1 MSSLLSFQAHL
12 EQYRQ
17 KKQYAL
23 SLSVFGGILMALGWY
38 FPFSPLL
45 FVGLIP
51 LIELIEF
58 YFKKYEIQ
66 KSKIKEAQKNNENGR
81 TKKKKHLTRLCFFIW
96 IYFVIWNAGVYWW
109 LWNAMSVA
117 VIGIFLLNALLQLL
131 PIIVYIFT
139 RRFSVGFINYL
150 SFVSCWLF
158 FEYVHL
164 NWVLSYPWMNIGNA
178 FGEMPMWVQW
188 YEYTGTLG
196 GSFWVLLANI
206 LAYHVFIK
214 SELKVGAY
222 LVWILVPIGISY
234 GIYAA
239 YDDENN
245 AETVEIAVIQ
255 PNLDCYSEKFSRN
268 PKTGEP
274 STNHIPY
281 ENQIQRY
288 IDLAKSIIT
297 DSTEYIIL
305 PETAFHQNST
315 EYNYTS
321 QQDLKPIFDFCRKNN
336 LILIAGADTYKFY
349 TGNDTVPQTA
359 RKSSGDAYYDSYNTA
374 VQFVPSSSIPWE
386 DSVSFY
392 HKSKLVI
399 GAETNP
405 IKMVLPNQSA
415 SLLFVDI
422 MGSMGVQDYRS
433 VFVSPT
439 TNAKVAPVICWEA
452 VYGEFCTEYALNGAN
467 IIVVPTNEGW
477 WGNTPAPRQLW
488 ALSALR
494 AIETRRSVARAAN
507 TGISGFIDQTGKDI
521 SRSNYG
527 EQTALKYSVKLNDE
541 ITFYALHGDYLGRLA
556 GFLAVLFFISAIVRR
571 LRQ

>member
-12 EQYRQ
+12 EHYRQ
-17 KKQYAL
+17 KKYYAL
-23 SLSVFGGILMALGWY
+23 SLSVLGGILMALGWY
-38 FPFSPLL
+38 SPFSPLL

-51 LIELIEF
+51 LFELIEF
-58 YFKKYEIQ
+58 YFKKNED
-66 KSKIKEAQKNNENGR
+66 QKNELKKDATNGI
-81 TKKKKHLTRLCFFIW
+81 KKKNYFRRLCFFIW

-109 LWNAMSVA
+109 LWNALSVA
-117 VIGIFLLNALLQLL
+117 VIGVFLLNAFLQLL

-150 SFVSCWLF
+150 SLVSCWLF
-158 FEYVHL
+158 FEYIHL

-178 FGEMPMWVQW
+178 FGEVPTWVQW

-196 GSFWVLLANI
+196 GTIWVLLANI

-214 SELKVGAY
+214 SELKVGAFM
-222 LVWILVPIGISY
+222 VWILVPIGISY
-234 GIYAA
+234 GIYVS
-239 YDDENN
+239 YDEENN
-245 AETVEIAVIQ
+245 NLQPVEMVVIQ

-268 PKTGEP
+268 PQTGEP
-274 STNHIPY
+274 STNPISY
-281 ENQIQRY
+281 ENQIKRY

-297 DSTEYIIL
+297 DSTKYIIL
-305 PETAFHQNST
+305 PETAFHEHST
-315 EYNYTS
+315 ENYYTS
-321 QQDLKPIFDFCRKNN
+321 QSSLLPIFDFCRENN
-336 LILIAGADTYKFY
+336 LILISGADTYKFY
-349 TGNDTVPQTA
+349 TESDTIPKTA
-359 RKSSGDAYYDSYNTA
+359 RKSGGDSYYDSYNSA
-374 VQFVPSSSIPWE
+374 IQFVPSSSVSSK

-405 IKMVLPNQSA
+405 IKMVLPDQSA

-422 MGSMGVQDYRS
+422 MGTLGTQDYQS

-439 TNAKVAPVICWEA
+439 TEAKVAPVICWEA
-452 VYGEFCTEYALNGAN
+452 VYGEFCTEYAQNGAN
-467 IIVVPTNEGW
+467 VIVVPTNEGW

-507 TGISGFIDQTGKDI
+507 TGISGFIDYTGKDI
-521 SRSNYG
+521 SKSNYG
-527 EQTALKYSVKLNDE
+527 EQAALKHKVKLNEE
-541 ITFYALHGDYLGRLA
+541 ITFYTLHGDYLGRIA
-556 GFLAVLFFISAIVRR
+556 GFLAILFFISAIVRK
-571 LRQ
+571 LRNK

>member
-17 KKQYAL
+17 KKYYAL
-23 SLSVFGGILMALGWY
+23 SLSVLGGVLMALGWY

-58 YFKKYEIQ
+58 YFKKNEIQ
-66 KSKIKEAQKNNENGR
+66 KKQKQKTTNITIKKRNYF
-81 TKKKKHLTRLCFFIW
+81 TRLCFFIW
-96 IYFVIWNAGVYWW
+96 VYFVLWNAGVYWW
-109 LWNAMSVA
+109 LWNALSVG
-117 VIGIFLLNALLQLL
+117 VIGIFLLNAFLQLL
-131 PIIVYIFT
+131 PIIAYIFT

-178 FGEMPMWVQW
+178 FGEVPMWVQW
-188 YEYTGTLG
+188 YEYTGTFG
-196 GSFWVLLANI
+196 GTLWVLLANI

-214 SELKVGAY
+214 SDIKVGAF
-222 LVWILVPIGISY
+222 LVWVLVPIGISY
-234 GIYAA
+234 GIYMS
-239 YDDENN
+239 YDELENN
-245 AETVEIAVIQ
+245 LKSVEIAVIQ
-255 PNLDCYSEKFSRN
+255 PNLDCYSEKFSHN

-274 STNHIPY
+274 STNHIPF

-288 IDLAKSIIT
+288 IDLAKSVIT
-297 DSTEYIIL
+297 DSTKYIIL
-305 PETAFHQNST
+305 PETAFHKNST

-336 LILIAGADTYKFY
+336 LILISGADTYKFY
-349 TGNDTVPQTA
+349 TENDPVPKTA
-359 RKSSGDAYYDSYNTA
+359 RKSNGGDSYYDMYNSA
-374 VQFVPSSSIPWE
+374 IQFVPFTQ

-422 MGSMGVQDYRS
+422 MGTLGTQDYRS

-439 TNAKVAPVICWEA
+439 TEAKVAPVICWEA
-452 VYGEFCTEYALNGAN
+452 VYGEFCTEYTQNGAN
-467 IIVVPTNEGW
+467 VIVVPTNEGW

-521 SRSNYG
+521 SRSEYG
-527 EQTALKYSVKLNDE
+527 EQATLKHKVKLNEE
-541 ITFYALHGDYLGRLA
+541 ITFYTLHGDYLGRLA
-556 GFLAVLFFISAIVRR
+556 GFLAILFFISAIVRK
-571 LRQ
+571 LRNPKK

>member
-1 MSSLLSFQAHL
+1 MSSILPFQALL
-12 EQYRQ
+12 EQFRQ
-17 KKQYAL
+17 KKYYAL
-23 SLSVFGGILMALGWY
+23 SLSVLGGVLMALGWY

-45 FVGLIP
+45 FVGLVP

-58 YFKKYEIQ
+58 YFKKYEDQ
-66 KSKIKEAQKNNENGR
+66 KKNINSD
-81 TKKKKHLTRLCFFIW
+81 TKKKKYFTRLCFFIW
-96 IYFVIWNAGVYWW
+96 VYFVIWNAGVYWW
-109 LWNAMSVA
+109 LWNALSVG
-117 VIGIFLLNALLQLL
+117 VIGVFLLNAFLQLL

-158 FEYVHL
+158 FEYIHL

-178 FGEMPMWVQW
+178 FGEVPTWVQW
-188 YEYTGTLG
+188 YEYTGTFG
-196 GSFWVLLANI
+196 GSLWVLLANI

-214 SELKVGAY
+214 SELKVGAF
-222 LVWILVPIGISY
+222 LVWVLVPIGISY
-234 GIYAA
+234 GIYMS
-239 YDDENN
+239 YDELENN
-245 AETVEIAVIQ
+245 LKSVEIAVIQ

-274 STNHIPY
+274 STNHIPF
-281 ENQIQRY
+281 ENQIKRY

-297 DSTEYIIL
+297 DSTKYIIL
-305 PETAFHQNST
+305 PETAFHENST

-321 QQDLKPIFDFCRKNN
+321 QSSLKPIFDFCRENN
-336 LILIAGADTYKFY
+336 LILISGADTYQFY
-349 TGNDTVPQTA
+349 TGNDTVPKTA
-359 RKSSGDAYYDSYNTA
+359 RKSNGGDAYYDSYNSA
-374 VQFVPSSSIPWE
+374 VQFVPSSSIPWK

-422 MGSMGVQDYRS
+422 MGTLGTQDYRS
-433 VFVSPT
+433 VFISPT
-439 TNAKVAPVICWEA
+439 TEAKVAPVICWEA
-452 VYGEFCTEYALNGAN
+452 VYGEFCTEYAQNGAN
-467 IIVVPTNEGW
+467 VIVVPTNEGW

-507 TGISGFIDQTGKDI
+507 TGISGFIDYTGKDI
-521 SRSNYG
+521 LKSEYG
-527 EQTALKYSVKLNDE
+527 EQKALKHKVKLNEE
-541 ITFYALHGDYLGRLA
+541 ITFYTLHGDYLGRLA
-556 GFLAVLFFISAIVRR
+556 GFLAVLFFISAIVRK
-571 LRQ
+571 LRNPKK

>member
-1 MSSLLSFQAHL
+1 MLSLLSFQAHI
-12 EQYRQ
+12 ENYRR
-17 KKQYAL
+17 KKYYAL
-23 SLSVFGGILMALGWY
+23 SLSILGGILMALGWY

-51 LIELIEF
+51 MMELIEF
-58 YFKKYEIQ
+58 YFDKNEKQ
-66 KSKIKEAQKNNENGR
+66 KADTTT
-81 TKKKKHLTRLCFFIW
+81 TKKKKYFTRLCFFIW
-96 IYFVIWNAGVYWW
+96 IYFIVWNVGVYWW
-109 LWNAMSVA
+109 LWNALSVG
-117 VIGIFLLNALLQLL
+117 VIGVFLLNAFLQLL
-131 PIIVYIFT
+131 PIIFYVFT

-150 SFVSCWLF
+150 SLVSCWLF

-164 NWVLSYPWMNIGNA
+164 NWVLSYPWMNLGNA
-178 FGEMPMWVQW
+178 LGEVPMWAQW
-188 YEYTGTLG
+188 YEYTGALG
-196 GSFWVLLANI
+196 GSIWILLANI
-206 LAYHVFIK
+206 LGHHVFIK
-214 SELKVGAY
+214 QDIKVGAY

-234 GIYAA
+234 GIYAS
-239 YDDENN
+239 YNDEEMKNLDS
-245 AETVEIAVIQ
+245 VEMAVLQ
-255 PNLDCYSEKFSRN
+255 PNLDCYNEKFSRN

-274 STNHIPY
+274 ATNHISFKD
-281 ENQIQRY
+281 QIQRY
-288 IDLAKSIIT
+288 IDLAKSVMT
-297 DSTEYIIL
+297 DSTKYIVL

-321 QQDLKPIFDFCRKNN
+321 QPDLEPIFDFCRENN

-349 TGNDTVPQTA
+349 TESDTIPKTA
-359 RKSSGDAYYDSYNTA
+359 RQSNGGSYYDMYNAA
-374 VQFVPSSSIPWE
+374 VQFAPFVKDSI
-386 DSVSFY
+386 SFY

-405 IKMVLPNQSA
+405 IKMILPNQSA

-422 MGSMGVQDYRS
+422 MGTLGTQDYRG
-433 VFVSPT
+433 VFTSP
-439 TNAKVAPVICWEA
+439 NSKAKVAPAICWEA
-452 VYGEFCTEYALNGAN
+452 VYGEFCTEYAQNGAN
-467 IIVVPTNEGW
+467 VIVVPTNEGW

-527 EQTALKYSVKLNDE
+527 EQTALKYKVKLNNE
-541 ITFYALHGDYLGRLA
+541 ITFYTLHGDYLGRLA
-556 GFLAVLFFISAIVRR
+556 GFLAVFFFISAFVRK

>member
-1 MSSLLSFQAHL
+1 MPSLLSFQAYI
-12 EQYRQ
+12 EEYRQ
-17 KKQYAL
+17 KKYYAL
-23 SLSVFGGILMALGWY
+23 SLSFVGGVLMGLGWY

-45 FVGLIP
+45 FIGLVP

-58 YFKKYEIQ
+58 YFSKNEEQKENTNTEI
-66 KSKIKEAQKNNENGR
+66 
-81 TKKKKHLTRLCFFIW
+81 KKKKYFTRLCFFIW

-109 LWNAMSVA
+109 LWNALSVG
-117 VIGIFLLNALLQLL
+117 VIGVFLLNAFLQLL

-150 SFVSCWLF
+150 SLVSCWLF

-178 FGEMPMWVQW
+178 FGEVPTWVQW
-188 YEYTGTLG
+188 YEYTGTFG
-196 GSFWVLLANI
+196 GTLWVLLANI
-206 LAYHVFIK
+206 LAYHVFI
-214 SELKVGAY
+214 ELEIKVGAF
-222 LVWILVPIGISY
+222 LVLVVVPIAVSY
-234 GIYAA
+234 GMYSV
-239 YDDENN
+239 YDKNVENN
-245 AETVEIAVIQ
+245 NQKSVEIAVIQ
-255 PNLDCYSEKFSRN
+255 PNLDCYSEKFSHN

-274 STNHIPY
+274 STNYVPF
-281 ENQIQRY
+281 EKQIERY
-288 IDLAKSIIT
+288 ISLGQNVIT
-297 DSTEYIIL
+297 DSTKYIIL
-305 PETAFHQNST
+305 PETAFHKNAT
-315 EYNYTS
+315 EYDYTS
-321 QQDLKPIFDFCRKNN
+321 QQDLKPIFDFCRENN

-349 TGNDTVPQTA
+349 TGNDTVPKTA
-359 RKSSGDAYYDSYNTA
+359 RKSSGGAYYDSYNSA
-374 VQFVPSSSIPWE
+374 VQFIPSSSISWQ

-405 IKMVLPNQSA
+405 IKRILPNQSA

-422 MGSMGVQDYRS
+422 MGTMGMQDYRS

-452 VYGEFCTEYALNGAN
+452 VYGEFCTEYAQNGAN

-521 SRSNYG
+521 LKSNYG
-527 EQTALKYSVKLNDE
+527 EQMALKYKVKLNNK
-541 ITFYALHGDYLGRLA
+541 ITFYTLHGDYLGRLA
-556 GFLAVLFFISAIVRR
+556 GFLAVLFFISAGVRKMR
-571 LRQ
+571 NRQNS